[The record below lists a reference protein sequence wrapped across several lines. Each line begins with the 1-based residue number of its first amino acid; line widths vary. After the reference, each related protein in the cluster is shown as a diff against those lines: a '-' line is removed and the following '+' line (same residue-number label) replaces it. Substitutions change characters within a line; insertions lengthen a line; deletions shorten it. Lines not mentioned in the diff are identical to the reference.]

1 MTGTVASARQ
11 LEREAEEQRRHLSST
26 LDHLAD
32 NLTPGRMLDEVI
44 SYSRGGGA
52 SFLKGLGNSA
62 SQNPLPT
69 LLIGVGAAMYLSG
82 KGRADSIP
90 DGWSRLFSRG
100 KGGASQA
107 REQRFGTAGSAA
119 PMHAGTDTESAVTTA
134 ARSTAAGAKHAAASV
149 GSAISDASDQVVSAA
164 ETAATG
170 VAHAA
175 RDLAGTA
182 VDAASEQADHL
193 AAQLRQKSDDLR
205 TSAAKLAQEQPLIAA
220 AAGVALG
227 ALIAAL
233 LPRTSFEDEVM
244 GEESDAVKSA
254 AGEFVAEQ
262 VDAAVAEAGAV
273 AEEVKASIAAHTAAP
288 EEAAGIAKEFGRRI
302 ETAVGGSSS

>member
-1 MTGTVASARQ
+1 M
-11 LEREAEEQRRHLSST
+11 
-26 LDHLAD
+26 
-32 NLTPGRMLDEVI
+32 
-44 SYSRGGGA
+44 
-52 SFLKGLGNSA
+52 
-62 SQNPLPT
+62 
-69 LLIGVGAAMYLSG
+69 
-82 KGRADSIP
+82 
-90 DGWSRLFSRG
+90 
-100 KGGASQA
+100 
-107 REQRFGTAGSAA
+107 
-119 PMHAGTDTESAVTTA
+119 DTESTVTAA
-134 ARSTAAGAKHAAASV
+134 ARSTAAGAKHVATAV
-149 GSAISDASDQVVSAA
+149 GSAISGASDQVVSAA
-164 ETAATG
+164 ETAASG

-233 LPRTSFEDEVM
+233 LPRTSFEDELM

-254 AGEFVAEQ
+254 AGEFAAERL
-262 VDAAVAEAGAV
+262 DSAIAEAGEV

-288 EEAAGIAKEFGRRI
+288 EEAAGVAKELGRRI
-302 ETAVGGSSS
+302 EAAVSGASS